1 MKKKLL
7 KPALKNKNDEKIL
20 MSSSAKLYEHQ
31 INVVKKL
38 DILPKS
44 MGKAAFSGLPTL
56 VLKLKSNIKIV
67 DAASDIYDQR
77 SKRMKCHQEV
87 SKVTDKTKKRS
98 EGVREGE
105 ATTLNPHSDMTCDL
119 YE

>member
-1 MKKKLL
+1 
-7 KPALKNKNDEKIL
+7 
-20 MSSSAKLYEHQ
+20 MSSSAKLYQHQ
-31 INVVKKL
+31 INVVKNL

-44 MGKAAFSGLPTL
+44 TGNTAFSGLPAL
-56 VLKLKSNIKIV
+56 VFKQKSKIKIV

-77 SKRMKCHQEV
+77 RKRRKCHQEV
-87 SKVTDKTKKRS
+87 SEETDKTKKRS